1 MTLSMGQSR
10 EGESGGPQKEEQKQ
24 EDQSYLMES
33 SVLITSASWSWSLPA
48 SLLWTRCGSRRG
60 ASTDMMG
67 QDCVFAQSYEDIC
80 VRQMYPGTV
89 PGQRTRWAQNRDMC
103 EDRQSVHDVPG

>member
-48 SLLWTRCGSRRG
+48 SLPWTRCGSRRG
-60 ASTDMMG
+60 ASTD
-67 QDCVFAQSYEDIC
+67 
-80 VRQMYPGTV
+80 R
-89 PGQRTRWAQNRDMC
+89 
-103 EDRQSVHDVPG
+103 